1 MPRKLTG
8 CILIAVAALAY
19 WVLLGALE
27 NSAAYYQAVTQNIDQ
42 RYKASI
48 MTDGA
53 IPAVINPDPIKL
65 KVLLSFTTF
74 PFMLFSLAC
83 VAVMAFGLYLVM
95 GPAFQSSRNSR
106 LEFRSRKK

>member
-1 MPRKLTG
+1 MSRKLTG
-8 CILIAVAALAY
+8 CILIAVAAFAY

-42 RYKASI
+42 RYKASV

-65 KVLLSFTTF
+65 KIMLSFTTF
-74 PFMLFSLAC
+74 PFMMFSLAC
-83 VAVMAFGLYLVM
+83 VLIAGFGLYLLLS
-95 GPAFQSSRNSR
+95 PSFHSSKTSHV
-106 LEFRSRKK
+106 EFRSRKK